1 TPVRHEDSQAA
12 VFSNSV
18 ISCTIL
24 FFLQPWVMVIHKDH
38 FVPVTHAVGV
48 EMVGIPYSHVR
59 ISPYYP
65 SLGDSLERNSP
76 GELGRSHCFL
86 SSPGTRPRF
95 PRTSTSYTDPYH
107 DLSRLCLVSSA
118 PVCHAFRRSEPPL

>member
-1 TPVRHEDSQAA
+1 
-12 VFSNSV
+12 
-18 ISCTIL
+18 
-24 FFLQPWVMVIHKDH
+24 MMIHKDH

-76 GELGRSHCFL
+76 GELEDPIAFCLLPEVGLGFLAPPRRTRTLTMTIPGFALYPRRRAVTSLVGRRIL
-86 SSPGTRPRF
+86 
-95 PRTSTSYTDPYH
+95 
-107 DLSRLCLVSSA
+107 L
-118 PVCHAFRRSEPPL
+118 